1 MSNLK
6 ADIGPYAIIPEW
18 VVRAVGGSALRVY
31 WELARMANSEGAC
44 WPSVATIAERAG
56 MNDKTARSAIAE
68 LEKAQAVAV
77 ESRTREEG
85 GQSSNLYTVNLAP
98 PSQKVGVPPPKNRE
112 GGGAENREG
121 RPAENRDPNYNQS
134 NELSKNESLVDLAG
148 RVVDHL
154 NGRTGRKYAKRG
166 AQFEHIT
173 ARLKDGETPEQLI
186 LAVDHAC
193 AKWLGDPHME
203 QFIRPQT
210 LFGPENYLGYKAEA
224 EFWDRTGRKPVK
236 KAASSEA
243 ARRAEM
249 HQRDQNNKTETN
261 AVQCNMQDILDK
273 MRREFFLNNGRAMS
287 PEELAEAR
295 ERARRIAD
303 DGGADV

>member
-6 ADIGPYAIIPEW
+6 ADVGPYAIIPEW

-31 WELARMANSEGAC
+31 WELARMANTEGAC
-44 WPSVATIAERAG
+44 WPSVGTIAERAG
-56 MNDKTARSAIAE
+56 MNEKTARTAIAE
-68 LEKAQAVAV
+68 LEKAQAVSI

-85 GQSSNLYTVNLAP
+85 GQTSNLYTVNLAP
-98 PSQKVGVPPPKNRE
+98 PSQKLGVPPPENGE
-112 GGGAENREG
+112 GGRAENREG
-121 RPAENRDPNYNQS
+121 RPTENRDPNYSQS

-148 RVVDHL
+148 KVVDHL

-193 AKWLGDPHME
+193 AKWLGDERME

-224 EFWDRTGRKPVK
+224 EFWDKNGRKPIK
-236 KAASSEA
+236 KPSATEA
-243 ARRAEM
+243 ARRQEM
-249 HQRDQNNKTETN
+249 HERDQNGNAGQN
-261 AVQCNMQDILDK
+261 AVQSNMQDILDK
-273 MRREFFLNNGRAMS
+273 LRRDFFLQHGRAMT
-287 PEELAEAR
+287 PEELADAR
-295 ERARRIAD
+295 KIARRIED
-303 DGGADV
+303 DGGGDV